1 MTAWDIKPQGV
12 QGQLKTVGTNAGE
25 LEKAL
30 NDLLTAMSEAAQA
43 AGTAVPGSA
52 SGMTPQGPLAPGATP
67 NRGVPYLAP
76 QKAMG
81 PVAAALGEYLTT
93 RKPEFKSMAERIE
106 ACILGAVKATNE
118 YLEGDLDQAKAAQD
132 AAKSVNLEVLREKP
146 GGKK

>member
-25 LEKAL
+25 LETAL
-30 NDLLTAMSEAAQA
+30 NALLTAMSEAAQA

-52 SGMTPQGPLAPGATP
+52 SGMTPQGPLAPGAAP
-67 NRGVPYLAP
+67 APGSAYLAP

-81 PVAAALGEYLTT
+81 PVAAALGEYLTA

-132 AAKSVNLEVLREKP
+132 AAKAVNLDVLREKP
-146 GGKK
+146 GGSK

>member
-1 MTAWDIKPQGV
+1 MTSWDIKPQGV

-30 NDLLTAMSEAAQA
+30 NALLTAMSEAAQA
-43 AGTAVPGSA
+43 AGTAVPGSQ
-52 SGMTPQGPLAPGATP
+52 SGMSPQGPLAPGAGP
-67 NRGVPYLAP
+67 APGAAYLAP
-76 QKAMG
+76 QKALG
-81 PVAAALGEYLTT
+81 PVAAALGEYLTE

-132 AAKSVNLEVLREKP
+132 AARAVNLEVLREKP
-146 GGKK
+146 GGSK

>member
-1 MTAWDIKPQGV
+1 MTSWDIKPQGV
-12 QGQLKTVGTNAGE
+12 QGQLKTVGGNAGE

-30 NDLLTAMSEAAQA
+30 NALLTAMSEAAQA

-52 SGMTPQGPLAPGATP
+52 SGMRPQGPVAPGA
-67 NRGVPYLAP
+67 AP
-76 QKAMG
+76 APGQAYVASQKALG
-81 PVAAALGEYLTT
+81 PVAAALGEYLTA

-132 AAKSVNLEVLREKP
+132 AARAVNLEVLREKP

>member
-1 MTAWDIKPQGV
+1 MTSWDIKPQGV

-30 NDLLTAMSEAAQA
+30 NALLTAMSEAAQA
-43 AGTAVPGSA
+43 AGTAVPGSQ
-52 SGMTPQGPLAPGATP
+52 SGMTPQGPLAPGAAP
-67 NRGVPYLAP
+67 APGQAYLAP
-76 QKAMG
+76 QKALG
-81 PVAAALGEYLTT
+81 PVAAALGEYLTV

-132 AAKSVNLEVLREKP
+132 AARAVNLEVLREKP